1 MKNKKTKQ
9 KSIILNSI
17 LFLKKE
23 ILLLMS
29 SLSQPQPP
37 LLSLNVRRTVNDI
50 IQMDDAGGQSV
61 ITQPLVQNKVKDEP
75 IVQDHSIE
83 IKAMQDI
90 LEQQCFSFV
99 AFHNHIRDAREIQ
112 LKQMKQFQERANLI
126 QKRIKNLST
135 SLLTKVHDLNHR
147 IDLIQST
154 LSPKPI
160 FRMLMPQN
168 DFGRITGID
177 IIDEYIATTMA
188 TGDLVVFK
196 KENFDI
202 IVSFHPV
209 ENESLF
215 MPLFIQR
222 PNNILGLFSISSSR
236 QLFYSLPALTE
247 PTQIFLSD
255 IDSYAITKA
264 LQTKPSFDLVTGHF
278 QYINFCLIN
287 VEKPREIST
296 IGTVKGIRGSVTHIV
311 VDDDAEYVYL
321 ITSKRCYYV
330 ISASNRQ
337 IVMSMSFPTQL
348 MQLSMTQIFII
359 ISSAPND
366 IIFAEKNQ
374 KEFNQV
380 YKIQID
386 DGLRRFFA
394 GEKSIF
400 IITKNQKV
408 EKRHLASPTEK
419 FFICE
424 KEAAD
429 YDPKEYI
436 GSIYCVDTEIYLA
449 HGNRLSYWS

>member
-202 IVSFHPV
+202 IVS
-209 ENESLF
+209 L
-215 MPLFIQR
+215 
-222 PNNILGLFSISSSR
+222 NI
-236 QLFYSLPALTE
+236 T
-247 PTQIFLSD
+247 FLS
-255 IDSYAITKA
+255 
-264 LQTKPSFDLVTGHF
+264 
-278 QYINFCLIN
+278 
-287 VEKPREIST
+287 
-296 IGTVKGIRGSVTHIV
+296 
-311 VDDDAEYVYL
+311 
-321 ITSKRCYYV
+321 
-330 ISASNRQ
+330 
-337 IVMSMSFPTQL
+337 MM
-348 MQLSMTQIFII
+348 
-359 ISSAPND
+359 
-366 IIFAEKNQ
+366 
-374 KEFNQV
+374 
-380 YKIQID
+380 
-386 DGLRRFFA
+386 
-394 GEKSIF
+394 
-400 IITKNQKV
+400 
-408 EKRHLASPTEK
+408 
-419 FFICE
+419 
-424 KEAAD
+424 
-429 YDPKEYI
+429 
-436 GSIYCVDTEIYLA
+436 
-449 HGNRLSYWS
+449 